1 MNRLP
6 LIGLL
11 PLVLAACQTGDT
23 GNAAAAACRE
33 RAAAMTGVPYDATS
47 ARILGPNISGVAS
60 YQVSAG
66 PQVFICNARSNG
78 VLVSFIPQ

>member
-11 PLVLAACQTGDT
+11 PLALAACQTDTT
-23 GNAAAAACRE
+23 GNAAASACRE

-60 YQVSAG
+60 YRVSAG
-66 PQVFICNARSNG
+66 PQVFICNSRSNG
-78 VLVSFIPQ
+78 ELVSFIPQ